1 MPLGRLLQ
9 RGYCSDGAGERG
21 RKVPECSARGIP
33 WCPPSRAQRA
43 TVANGMQ
50 AIPAAPLTLQIC
62 RVRDGQLGP
71 CNGYFVQ
78 PGGVAGRAVLL
89 LHAPSGFIGLRALR
103 RLLVYLI
110 VWVECAGMH
119 RLDPFLLNELA

>member
-1 MPLGRLLQ
+1 MQ
-9 RGYCSDGAGERG
+9 RKGYSLA
-21 RKVPECSARGIP
+21 
-33 WCPPSRAQRA
+33 PPSRAQRA

-50 AIPAAPLTLQIC
+50 AIPAPPLTLQIC
-62 RVRDGQLGP
+62 RVRAGQLGP

-89 LHAPSGFIGLRALR
+89 LHAPSGFIGLCALR